1 MKKLG
6 FGLMRL
12 PLIDENDQGSIDI
25 SRFTYMVDEYLKN
38 GFTYFDTAYPYHNGN
53 SETAFREV
61 VVKRYPR
68 QAYTI
73 TNKLPMFNIND
84 ASQIPEIFDNQLE
97 KCGVDYFDYYL
108 LHGLDEKTYFQSE
121 EMKAFQFVLKKKSEG
136 KIKHIGLSFHD
147 SADVLDK
154 ILTQHPEMEYVQLQI
169 NYIDWEDDVVQ
180 SKRCYEVAKKHNKPV
195 IVMEPV
201 KGGSLANISKDAE
214 MLFKKENEQYS
225 IASWAIKY
233 AASLDNVMVVLSGM
247 SNEEQLM
254 DNMSYMKDFQPLN
267 EKEYE
272 VIEKAKEIIK
282 SNIAIPCT
290 SCHYCTENCPKQIAI
305 PEYFSIYN
313 NYKRFGESQYKMG
326 VYNYEN
332 LNDKFGKASDC
343 IECKQC
349 EEHCPQHLTITN
361 YIKEVAKVLEVKE

>member
-1 MKKLG
+1 M
-6 FGLMRL
+6 
-12 PLIDENDQGSIDI
+12 
-25 SRFTYMVDEYLKN
+25 
-38 GFTYFDTAYPYHNGN
+38 
-53 SETAFREV
+53 
-61 VVKRYPR
+61 
-68 QAYTI
+68 
-73 TNKLPMFNIND
+73 
-84 ASQIPEIFDNQLE
+84 
-97 KCGVDYFDYYL
+97 
-108 LHGLDEKTYFQSE
+108 
-121 EMKAFQFVLKKKSEG
+121 
-136 KIKHIGLSFHD
+136 
-147 SADVLDK
+147 
-154 ILTQHPEMEYVQLQI
+154 
-169 NYIDWEDDVVQ
+169 VQ

-272 VIEKAKEIIK
+272 VIENAKEIIK

-361 YIKEVAKVLEVKE
+361 YLKEVAKVLEVKE